1 MGRLKKAMDKAKEA
15 RKTGS
20 QLNKTI
26 EEEAEE
32 TRGAGTRQTEEAGR
46 EAERERQSD
55 TAPTEA
61 SSDIICDEEINPRYC
76 QTRRVKADK
85 QLLSRNKIVSMCH
98 HAEVMADQ
106 IKMLRTQILNRM
118 EEMGGKSLLVTSANP
133 LEGKTLTAINLAL
146 SISHKLDHTVLLVD
160 ADLRKPSVH
169 EYFGLDTHR
178 GLSDYLLRQAELGEL
193 LVNPGIDKLVLL
205 PGGEP
210 LPNSAEH
217 LAAPRM
223 ESLINEM
230 KTRYSDRYIIVDSSS
245 LLRGADSLVCSRFA
259 DGILLVVA
267 AEKTPARDVESAL
280 ELLNGRNIIGTVLN
294 KARG

>member
-1 MGRLKKAMDKAKEA
+1 MSRLKKAMAKAKEA
-15 RKTGS
+15 REMGAQLKEIVPEKAEEAKAVGTRPTEKTGGGGEGER
-20 QLNKTI
+20 QC
-26 EEEAEE
+26 
-32 TRGAGTRQTEEAGR
+32 GAGPA
-46 EAERERQSD
+46 
-55 TAPTEA
+55 EA
-61 SSDIICDEEINPRYC
+61 SNPVCDEEINPRYC
-76 QTRRVKADK
+76 QTRRVKARRNI
-85 QLLSRNKIVSMCH
+85 LSKNKIVSMCH

-106 IKMLRTQILNRM
+106 IKMLRTQILNKM
-118 EEMGGKSLLVTSANP
+118 AEIGGKSLLVTSANP
-133 LEGKTLTAINLAL
+133 FEGKTLTAINLAL

-160 ADLRKPSVH
+160 ADLRKPSIH
-169 EYFGLDTHR
+169 EYFGLDVNR
-178 GLSDYLLRQAELGEL
+178 GLSDYLLRRAEISEL

-205 PGGEP
+205 PGGKP

-245 LLRGADSLVCSRFA
+245 LLRSADPLVCSRFA

-267 AEKTPARDVESAL
+267 AEKTPAKDIENAL
-280 ELLNGRNIIGTVLN
+280 ELLSGRNIIGTVLN